1 MEFRN
6 QFRIESDNMLTH
18 STILKGR
25 EFKVT
30 WVSEKVTGITE
41 VRKSSLGNECEFEL
55 PAKGEYLRIAQTCLD
70 FYLDD
75 LEDVW
80 AKD

>member
-1 MEFRN
+1 METKVFLVRA
-6 QFRIESDNMLTH
+6 DNMLTH

-41 VRKSSLGNECEFEL
+41 VIPSSIGNECEFEL
-55 PAKGEYLRIAQTCLD
+55 PASGEYLRIAQTCLD

>member
-1 MEFRN
+1 MGTFLVRA
-6 QFRIESDNMLTH
+6 DNMLTH

-30 WVSEKVTGITE
+30 WDSVSEKVTGITE
-41 VRKSSLGNECEFEL
+41 VIKSSLGNECDFEL
-55 PAKGEYLRIAQTCLD
+55 PAKGEYLRIAQTCLN